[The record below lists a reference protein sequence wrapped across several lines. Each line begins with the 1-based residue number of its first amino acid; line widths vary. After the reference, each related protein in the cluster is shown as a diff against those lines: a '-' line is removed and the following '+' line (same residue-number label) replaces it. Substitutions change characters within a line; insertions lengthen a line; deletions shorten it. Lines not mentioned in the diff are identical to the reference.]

1 MSGVVAGKCP
11 ACSASAARRWI
22 TAGAVRSPRTTST
35 IFISGT
41 GLKKWKPA
49 TRSGCRQPLAMRVTD
64 SDEVLVA
71 STASTATSSSRA
83 RNNACLASR
92 FSTMAS
98 ISRSQSASAASVS
111 AGRMRAR
118 VASSCSGLSLPLAAA
133 RSSVSRL

>member
-1 MSGVVAGKCP
+1 M
-11 ACSASAARRWI
+11 
-22 TAGAVRSPRTTST
+22 RSPRTTST

-49 TRSGCRQPLAMRVTD
+49 TRSGFLQPLAMRVTD

-71 STASTATSSSRA
+71 STASAATRPSSSR
-83 RNNACLASR
+83 NSACLASR

-98 ISRSQSASAASVS
+98 ISRSQPASSCRLCAGSIFASAASS
-111 AGRMRAR
+111 TA
-118 VASSCSGLSLPLAAA
+118 GLSLPLAAA